1 MTRRTNA
8 TVAGIAYLLYIAVA
22 YPSMLLSNRA
32 TSGEG
37 MAAKLANM
45 ALHAADVRLAAVLSL
60 IGCFCA
66 LVLAVTLYAI
76 TRDQDRDLAMLG
88 LTCRVAEGIIG
99 AASIPVT
106 LGLLAIATAAGTDA
120 PDPAAARAVG
130 AFVLGQS
137 WFIAA
142 TFFAVGSTL
151 FSWLLLRGRMV
162 PVWLAGLGI
171 IASAVVAVALPL
183 QATEVLTGLVTRLMW
198 LPVAVFELVL
208 AVWLIVKGVAAPHPE
223 AR

>member
-8 TVAGIAYLLYIAVA
+8 RIAGIAYLLYIAVA
-22 YPSMLLSNRA
+22 YPSMVLSNRA

-45 ALHAADVRLAAVLSL
+45 ALHATDVRLAAVLSL

-76 TRDQDRDLAMLG
+76 TRDQDHDLAMLG
-88 LTCRVAEGIIG
+88 LTCRVAEGITG

-120 PDPAAARAVG
+120 PDPGRRAQSVRSFSTSPGSSQRPSSPSAAHFSPG
-130 AFVLGQS
+130 CSSGGGWFQS
-137 WFIAA
+137 GWPVSA
-142 TFFAVGSTL
+142 SSHRL
-151 FSWLLLRGRMV
+151 WWRWPCRCRLLRCSRDSSHVSCGCRS
-162 PVWLAGLGI
+162 PFSSWCSRCG
-171 IASAVVAVALPL
+171 
-183 QATEVLTGLVTRLMW
+183 
-198 LPVAVFELVL
+198 
-208 AVWLIVKGVAAPHPE
+208 
-223 AR
+223 

>member
-8 TVAGIAYLLYIAVA
+8 RIAGIAYLLYIAVA

-37 MAAKLANM
+37 MAAKLGNM
-45 ALHAADVRLAAVLSL
+45 ALHATDVRLAAVLSL

-76 TRDQDRDLAMLG
+76 TRDQDHDLAMLG

-106 LGLLAIATAAGTDA
+106 LGLLTIATAAGTDA
-120 PDPAAARAVG
+120 PDPGAARAVG

-137 WFIAA
+137 WFISA

-162 PVWLAGLGI
+162 PVWLAGLGV

-183 QATEVLTGLVTRLMW
+183 QVTEVLTGLATRLMW

-208 AVWLIVKGVAAPHPE
+208 AGWLIVKGVAAPE

>member
-8 TVAGIAYLLYIAVA
+8 TIAGIAYLLYFAVA

-32 TSGEG
+32 TSGDG

-45 ALHAADVRLAAVLSL
+45 ALHATDVRLAAILSF
-60 IGCFCA
+60 IGCLCA
-66 LVLAVTLYAI
+66 LALAVTLYAI
-76 TRDQDRDLAMLG
+76 TRDQDHDLAMLG
-88 LTCRVAEGIIG
+88 LTCRVAEGITG
-99 AASIPVT
+99 AASIPMT

-120 PDPAAARAVG
+120 PDPGAARAVG

-151 FSWLLLRGRMV
+151 FSWLLWRGRMV
-162 PVWLAGLGI
+162 PVWLAGLGVFG
-171 IASAVVAVALPL
+171 SALVVVVLFL
-183 QATEVLTGLVTRLMW
+183 QVGGLLSDTIVQLSW
-198 LPVAVFELVL
+198 IPVAIFELTL
-208 AVWLIVKGVAAPHPE
+208 AVWFIVKGVAVRGGE
-223 AR
+223 AQ